1 MKIEIQIWKRHKA
14 TSPTFQISKRATI
27 DGICVRTTQQK
38 KADLKINKPKP
49 AWQKKA
55 EADFKI

>member
-27 DGICVRTTQQK
+27 DGISVRTTQQK
-38 KADLKINKPKP
+38 KSGFENTINLSP
-49 AWQKKA
+49 AEKNGFEIQ
-55 EADFKI
+55 